1 MKSMYQ
7 IKQGDCLELMRSIP
21 DKSIDMILADLPYGT
36 TACSWDTIIP
46 FEPLWDNYKRI
57 IKPNGCIALF
67 GSEPFSSYLRLSNI
81 KQYKYDWVWNKG
93 RGGSVFNAALKPFVV
108 NENISIFSEGKT
120 SNGNKNNMRYFP
132 IIQDAEIENIRPINK
147 GSKMGVSIYDN
158 RKIKKLAISKNGYDK
173 TKRFPKNILNISS
186 YENECNSLNRL
197 HDTQKPISLLS
208 YLIKTYTLENETVLD
223 NTMGSGSTGVA
234 CIRTNRNFI
243 GYEKDSNYYSIAEKR
258 ILEEIDK
265 TSLFNSL
272 GGRQDRISA

>member
-7 IKQGDCLELMRSIP
+7 IQQGDCLELMNSIP

-81 KQYKYDWVWNKG
+81 KQYKYDWYWNKDKSG
-93 RGGSVFNAALKPFVV
+93 NPLVAKYRPLGVYETV
-108 NENISIFSEGKT
+108 SIF
-120 SNGNKNNMRYFP
+120 GNSINYYP
-132 IIQDAEIENIRPINK
+132 ILTEAKRENIRPLSESNK
-147 GSKMGVSIYDN
+147 KSDFLNSIKSGKFISSQNYDP
-158 RKIKKLAISKNGYDK
+158 G
-173 TKRFPKNILNISS
+173 KRFPKNEIFIPNSM
-186 YENECNSLNRL
+186 EECNSLNRV
-197 HDTQKPISLLS
+197 HPTQKPISLLS

-243 GYEKDSNYYSIAEKR
+243 GYEKDSNYFSIAEKR

>member
-81 KQYKYDWVWNKG
+81 KQYKYDWIWNKDQ
-93 RGGSVFNAALKPFVV
+93 GGNFANAAYQPLKTH
-108 NENISIFSEGKT
+108 ETISIFSTTLYYPIKVDA
-120 SNGNKNNMRYFP
+120 SKNK
-132 IIQDAEIENIRPINK
+132 IRPISDGNMNTK
-147 GSKMGVSIYDN
+147 IQKNFIQSHSENYDN
-158 RKIKKLAISKNGYDK
+158 
-173 TKRFPKNILNISS
+173 TKRFPKSVIEISCNES
-186 YENECNSLNRL
+186 ECNKLNRV
-197 HDTQKPISLLS
+197 HPTQKPISLLS

-272 GGRQDRISA
+272 GGRQDRLSA

>member
-7 IKQGDCLELMRSIP
+7 IQQGDCLELMGSIP

-81 KQYKYDWVWNKG
+81 KQYKYDWVWNKKING
-93 RGGSVFNAALKPFVV
+93 AFATAKNRVGIIT
-108 NENISIFSEGKT
+108 ENISIFCAGKL
-120 SNGNKNNMRYFP
+120 NYYP
-132 IIQDAEIENIRPINK
+132 IMERAIQEKIRPINL
-147 GSKMGVSIYDN
+147 GSSSSNSAKVSSGIAKSKEGYDN
-158 RKIKKLAISKNGYDK
+158 TMRYPTNIIEYSKYN
-173 TKRFPKNILNISS
+173 
-186 YENECNSLNRL
+186 EECNQLNRL
-197 HDTQKPISLLS
+197 HETQKPIHILS
-208 YLIKTYTLENETVLD
+208 YLIRTYTNENETVLD

-243 GYEKDSNYYSIAEKR
+243 GYEKDSNYFSIAEKR